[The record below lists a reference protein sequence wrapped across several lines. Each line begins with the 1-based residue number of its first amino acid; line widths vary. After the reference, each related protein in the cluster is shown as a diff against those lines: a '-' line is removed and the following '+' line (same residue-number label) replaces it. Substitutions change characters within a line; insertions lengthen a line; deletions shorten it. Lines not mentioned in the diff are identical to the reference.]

1 MATPVLQFKR
11 GQQSNVG
18 IASFQAGEPGFV
30 TDEYN
35 FYIGVD
41 GTAANQQFFGSS
53 RYWKKETVSAGGG
66 VNLVSAHSVGSAG
79 TSITLSAP
87 ASVGAAI
94 TYYFPATDGVS
105 SAALITDGNGNLSW
119 SNSFSDSIF
128 SGITTY
134 TNTTDNTLANPDTG
148 AVQIDGGLGVNKN
161 VSIGGSLYV
170 AGYSEFIGVVT
181 FRGGTINLGDGNTD
195 DINVSG
201 EFISNL
207 VPNDNDSYDI
217 GISGKAWRHANF
229 SGVGTF
235 ATGAVVDN
243 IQIGITSTNEI
254 NTSSGNLTIDSAG
267 GTVTIDDQLSVS
279 GVATFVQGLYYDVG
293 NFDGPN
299 GITYFNNNGKLIG
312 AASTES
318 AISQSYYILTT
329 EEVSGVPVWTSTI
342 DGGQF

>member
-18 IASFQAGEPGFV
+18 LASFQAGEPGFV

-41 GTAANQQFFGSS
+41 GSAANQQFFGSS
-53 RYWKKETVSAGGG
+53 RYWKKETVSTGGG

-87 ASVGAAI
+87 ASVGSPI

-105 SAALITDGNGNLSW
+105 SSALITDGSGNLSW

-128 SGITTY
+128 SGITT
-134 TNTTDNTLANPDTG
+134 
-148 AVQIDGGLGVNKN
+148 
-161 VSIGGSLYV
+161 
-170 AGYSEFIGVVT
+170 
-181 FRGGTINLGDGNTD
+181 
-195 DINVSG
+195 
-201 EFISNL
+201 
-207 VPNDNDSYDI
+207 
-217 GISGKAWRHANF
+217 
-229 SGVGTF
+229 
-235 ATGAVVDN
+235 
-243 IQIGITSTNEI
+243 
-254 NTSSGNLTIDSAG
+254 
-267 GTVTIDDQLSVS
+267 
-279 GVATFVQGLYYDVG
+279 FVQGLYYDVG

-299 GITYFNNNGKLIG
+299 GIAYFNNSGKLIG